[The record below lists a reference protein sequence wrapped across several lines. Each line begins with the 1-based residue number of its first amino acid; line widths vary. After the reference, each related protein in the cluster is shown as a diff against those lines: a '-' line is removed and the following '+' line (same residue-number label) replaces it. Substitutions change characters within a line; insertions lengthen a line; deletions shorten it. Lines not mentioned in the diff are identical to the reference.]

1 MKKKIF
7 SLCLILIF
15 VISIVSIPKAH
26 ALPQDEGDT
35 WYNRMLLVGN
45 TNNDQGLY
53 FLVSAYEYSK
63 QTAWRF
69 YDYKNG
75 ELFQFDYLKFGTYED
90 TVAGYLNNNIISEIG
105 FGASNDGT
113 YYLINLWKYAN
124 LYGISFLPDTMGA
137 CTYAGSYEMYNRN
150 GVVLINSHS
159 FTGLRKNGLSIN
171 DILYLSVA
179 TYGRYYEDFLNDI
192 NIEDIE
198 QESWQKGVNY
208 GVEYAYRHGFDPFY
222 PTLQTTNGGS
232 YSYKLGNEIGQ
243 QTNFNGFQLILGFIF
258 SALGAFGNIEI
269 VPGLK
274 LWYICGIIIVFGLIG
289 FITSRGKRG

>member
-1 MKKKIF
+1 
-7 SLCLILIF
+7 
-15 VISIVSIPKAH
+15 
-26 ALPQDEGDT
+26 
-35 WYNRMLLVGN
+35 
-45 TNNDQGLY
+45 
-53 FLVSAYEYSK
+53 
-63 QTAWRF
+63 
-69 YDYKNG
+69 
-75 ELFQFDYLKFGTYED
+75 
-90 TVAGYLNNNIISEIG
+90 
-105 FGASNDGT
+105 
-113 YYLINLWKYAN
+113 
-124 LYGISFLPDTMGA
+124 MGA